1 MSSNRCFGDLEEGKK
16 ILETPKYFES
26 AVRMQRDIKK
36 NSLYQFSGAPVH
48 EIESEQ
54 NIVGLSIFLRTNIA
68 PDSMKHSFGLIQRVG
83 NRTNWLYDLCIY
95 PAHQRSHV
103 DKVKRKVFYGPH
115 IHTLDDTIDIE
126 LCYELHDWNK
136 WFHLFAKNINLQI
149 RSNDIIEPLAGELL
163 L

>member
-1 MSSNRCFGDLEEGKK
+1 DLEEGKRL
-16 ILETPKYFES
+16 LETPKYFES

-36 NSLYQFSGAPVH
+36 NSLYQFSGAPIH

-54 NIVGLSIFLRTNIA
+54 NIVGLSIFLRTNIT

-95 PAHQRSHV
+95 PTHQRSHV

-126 LCYELHDWNK
+126 LSYELHDWNK

>member
-1 MSSNRCFGDLEEGKK
+1 MSTNRCFGEWDEGKK

-54 NIVGLSIFLRTNIA
+54 NIVGLSIFLRTNIT

-83 NRTNWLYDLCIY
+83 NRINWLYDLCVY
-95 PAHQRSHV
+95 PPHQRSHV
-103 DKVKRKVFYGPH
+103 DKLKRKVFYGPH
-115 IHTLDDTIDIE
+115 IHTLNDTIEIG
-126 LCYELHDWNK
+126 LSYELHDWNK